1 MGVFDYFREG
11 ALIGLAASLSPG
23 PFQSLIIAQS
33 FAGGWRRAAPAT
45 FAPLLADI
53 PIALAIILIL
63 GEATRDFLKVVMFAG
78 AGLLIY
84 LAWGLWQE
92 LKARPKNKTEQKV
105 VAPQSALRGLLQ
117 GVLMIF
123 LSPGPYVFW
132 ASVLGP
138 LVVEGLKISLAH
150 GVAFLLGFYIFS
162 IALLQVMALVLG
174 RVGELSPQVRRG
186 LQAGSLVLML
196 VIAVLLVQ
204 RGLAA

>member
-1 MGVFDYFREG
+1 MSVIDYFKEG

-33 FAGGWRRAAPAT
+33 LAGGWRRAAPAT
-45 FAPLLADI
+45 FAPLIADI

-63 GEATRDFLKVVMFAG
+63 GEATSDFLQAVMFAG
-78 AGLLIY
+78 AALLIY
-84 LAWGLWQE
+84 LAWGLWRE
-92 LKARPKNKTEQKV
+92 MRKAPTSAATENAV
-105 VAPQSALRGLLQ
+105 VPQSALRGLFQ

-123 LSPGPYVFW
+123 LSPGPYLFW

-138 LVVEGLKISLAH
+138 VVVEGLKTSLAH

-162 IALLQVMALVLG
+162 IALLQLMALILG
-174 RVGELSPQVRRG
+174 RVGEVSPQLRRG
-186 LQAGSLVLML
+186 LQTASLVLML
-196 VIAVLLVQ
+196 VIAALLVQ